1 MSKVKDEHKWAVPD
15 TPSARSESM
24 SRVKGTADSFLR
36 TLKRHSLRVRRSRSL
51 AVTEKRKSGKG

>member
-1 MSKVKDEHKWAVPD
+1 MSTKIRWAVPE
-15 TPSARSESM
+15 TPVSGRSESA

-51 AVTEKRKSGKG
+51 AVTEKRKSGE